1 MRQVERMIGNA
12 VDSVHVDMGSSRK
25 GGGNPVQGIDMESSE
40 KFLSVK
46 EVSGMLGWSVD
57 TIRRMI
63 QRGFMVAIV
72 LPCKSNRRR
81 RVYRSMRIAKSE
93 VERCIRAFQA

>member
-1 MRQVERMIGNA
+1 
-12 VDSVHVDMGSSRK
+12 
-25 GGGNPVQGIDMESSE
+25 MESSE

-57 TIRRMI
+57 TIRRLI
-63 QRGFMVAIV
+63 QRGYMVAIV

-81 RVYRSMRIAKSE
+81 RVYRSMRIAMSE
-93 VERCIRAFQA
+93 VERCIRAFKA

>member
-1 MRQVERMIGNA
+1 MIGNA

-25 GGGNPVQGIDMESSE
+25 KGGNPVQGIDMESSE

-63 QRGFMVAIV
+63 QSGFMVAIV